1 VRRREFLLTA
11 AGLGATATL
20 AACGGSTG
28 GGTSP
33 GTAASS
39 GGEISGEVKVT
50 FQQFGNSKIQANFL
64 GEMAKKFSAAHPQ
77 ASVKLQPIVAS
88 ENDYYT
94 KLQLSMRS
102 PRTAP
107 DMCYEDTFLINSDIA
122 AGYLSPLDDR
132 ISGWSDWSQFKDTA
146 KTAAQALDGKTYGI
160 PDGTDVRALWFNK
173 KIFEKAGLPT
183 DWQPKGWNDI
193 LTAAQ
198 TIKQKVPGVIPLNVY
213 AGTGVGEA
221 ASMQG
226 FEMLLYGIPTGT
238 LFDKKSQKWVV
249 DSKAFTDALT
259 AYQQVWSGGLG
270 PTPQQALAPTWGNTV
285 SQELLP
291 QQKLAIDLDGSWL
304 SGNWLPSGAAPWP
317 EWNSVLGNA
326 YMPTQNGEGSGKVTM
341 SGGWT
346 WAIPKN
352 AQNANAAWE
361 FIKMLTSKEGELEFD
376 IKNVQIPVRSDVA
389 ADPSYIKANPT
400 NKFFSDL
407 VESTIYRPAYA
418 EYAKISLLLQQATEK
433 IITNT
438 ADPATAAK
446 FYDDGVKQIVG
457 PDKVTTV

>member
-20 AACGGSTG
+20 AACGGSNSGSTSPSG
-28 GGTSP
+28 GG
-33 GTAASS
+33 SS
-39 GGEISGEVKVT
+39 AGAITGEVKVT

-64 GEMAKKFSAAHPQ
+64 NEMAGKFSSAHPG
-77 ASVKLQPIVAS
+77 ATIKLQPIVAS

-102 PRTAP
+102 PRTSP
-107 DMCYEDTFLINSDIA
+107 DMCYEDTFLINSDIS
-122 AGYLSPLDDR
+122 AGYLTPLDDR

-146 KTAAQALDGKTYGI
+146 QTAAQALDGQTYGI
-160 PDGTDVRALWFNK
+160 PDGTDVRALWYNK
-173 KIFEKAGLPT
+173 QIFEKAGLPT
-183 DWQPKGWNDI
+183 EWQPKSWAEI
-193 LTAAQ
+193 MTAAQ
-198 TIKQKVPGVIPLNVY
+198 AIKAKVPDAIPLNIY

-226 FEMLLYGIPTGT
+226 FEMLLYGTPNGT
-238 LFDKKSQKWVV
+238 LFDKQSQKWVV
-249 DSKAFTDALT
+249 GSKNFVDALT
-259 AYQQVWSGGLG
+259 VYQQVWTGGLG
-270 PTPQQALAPTWGNTV
+270 PTAQQALAPTWGNTV
-285 SQELLP
+285 SQEMLP
-291 QQKLAIDLDGSWL
+291 KSKLAIDLDGSWL
-304 SGNWLPSGAAPWP
+304 SGNWLDSGAAPWKQ
-317 EWNSVLGNA
+317 WNDVLGNA

-352 AQNANAAWE
+352 AQNPNAAWE

-389 ADPSYIKANPT
+389 ADPSYVKANPT

-433 IITNT
+433 VVTGT

-446 FYDDGVKQIVG
+446 FYDEGVKQIVG
-457 PDKVTTV
+457 ADKVTTS

>member
-1 VRRREFLLTA
+1 MRRREFILTA
-11 AGLGATATL
+11 AGLGATAAL
-20 AACGGSTG
+20 AGCGGSK

-39 GGEISGEVKVT
+39 SGEITGEVKVT

-64 GEMAKKFSAAHPQ
+64 GDMAKKFSSAHPG
-77 ASVKLQPIVAS
+77 ATVKLQPIVAS

-102 PRTAP
+102 PRTSP
-107 DMCYEDTFLINSDIA
+107 DMCYEDTFLINSDIS
-122 AGYLSPLDDR
+122 AGYLTALDDR
-132 ISGWSDWSQFKDTA
+132 INGWQDWSQFKDTA

-173 KIFEKAGLPT
+173 KIFEQAGLAA
-183 DWQPKGWNDI
+183 DWQPKSWDEV
-193 LTAAQ
+193 LTAARA
-198 TIKQKVPGVIPLNVY
+198 IKQKAPGVIPLNIY

-226 FEMLLYGIPTGT
+226 FEMLLYGTPNGT
-238 LFDKKSQKWVV
+238 LFDKDSQKWVIG
-249 DSKAFTDALT
+249 SKGFIDALT
-259 AYQQVWSGGLG
+259 VYQQVWAEGLG
-270 PTPQQALAPTWGNTV
+270 PSAQQALAPTWGNTV
-285 SQELLP
+285 GQELLP
-291 QQKLAIDLDGSWL
+291 QSKLAIDLDGSWL
-304 SGNWLPSGAAPWP
+304 SGNWLPSGAAPFK

-352 AQNANAAWE
+352 AQNPNAAWE
-361 FIKMLTSKEGELEFD
+361 FIKMLTSKEGELDYD
-376 IKNVQIPVRSDVA
+376 IKAVQIPVRSDVA
-389 ADPSYIKANPT
+389 DDPSYVKANPT

-418 EYAKISLLLQQATEK
+418 EYAKISLLIQQATEK
-433 IITNT
+433 VVTNT

-457 PDKVTTV
+457 DDKVTTA